1 MNHLTRLLIT
11 VAVGIVVAIAAIPL
25 NSDGNKDGIATPP
38 GENIHCLMVGDLY
51 NYGTNA
57 TAYEKAIEL
66 MTEINYG
73 LFEAEGFSSLGLWLY
88 GHTELFTSLEDALN
102 YMRTSPFEFLED
114 LQEVSYSAEDK
125 PVTTASAIKKLN
137 ELVDKEN
144 RVNCLIFFSAQEKIA
159 ELPRLEPDCSKSGI
173 NRIVAV
179 GLSDT
184 NLHRVVVPPQGVAVR
199 VPYSFTSKNVEEVVA
214 AVMGRTESSSAKP
227 LPMEPTKIPA
237 RKTSVVNPRPAKRG
251 TTESPI
257 SKGLRC
263 LFVYDLY
270 NFGNDEEAYDKENQ
284 FVADIGERFFTTT
297 ANSAAGLWAYGHTSI
312 DKTPDVALNE
322 MQKKYGRFMV
332 EMAEVEYDD
341 TNENPLSTKGAIERI
356 NETKDNRKR
365 GNCLVFF
372 SAQENT
378 AGLPVLNPQ
387 HMNLERIVAVGLN
400 NADMSKI
407 IPKRGHAVSVG
418 NDYGEEEVKKV
429 VDAIMGG

>member
-25 NSDGNKDGIATPP
+25 NSDGNKDGIATHP
-38 GENIHCLMVGDLY
+38 GENMHCLMEV
-51 NYGTNA
+51 
-57 TAYEKAIEL
+57 EL
-66 MTEINYG
+66 MAEINYG

-144 RVNCLIFFSAQEKIA
+144 RVNCLIFFSAQEKIE
-159 ELPRLEPDCSKSGI
+159 ELPHLEPDRSKSGI

-312 DKTPDVALNE
+312 DKTPDDALNE

-341 TNENPLSTKGAIERI
+341 TNENPLSTKR
-356 NETKDNRKR
+356 
-365 GNCLVFF
+365 
-372 SAQENT
+372 ENT

-407 IPKRGHAVSVG
+407 IPKRGRAVSVG